1 MGDTFWLFSCVAI
14 EALALIVVIY
24 LCRIAPE
31 CPDEMD
37 ETDFS
42 WEGHAF
48 RIVELH
54 PDDFDRLLTKEEAA
68 RRVG

>member
-1 MGDTFWLFSCVAI
+1 MRTLLDIIVFWC
-14 EALALIVVIY
+14 LASLIFGCLWAFIGY
-24 LCRIAPE
+24 RRNSASEP
-31 CPDEMD
+31 